1 MTSTRTRT
9 TLALCALLASASA
22 FTYACGDLGA
32 SAFGD
37 GARSNE
43 PGGGTGDFQDAGPAP
58 PNAGIDRVV
67 DNAVILVHA
76 AKSQSFRL
84 CFAKEPDRRPQPD
97 SEVMPNANVVGVE
110 VGAAVRLGPLAGPPG
125 EVYLFDEPLIRAF
138 YPAFG
143 GAGAGP
149 TCGQLL
155 ANPSLGNLAIKLGN
169 VDVDLSTGVHLLV
182 VRGCTGDTP
191 SRTYDVKECGA
202 DWTSAKGNLS
212 VKEIALPGSRRPGD
226 GILPAQVVN
235 LSQSLESMRSGR
247 SLVVTFGDLGG
258 DAGAPAHVNVATNP
272 LLFGAPSPLEPAKLS
287 YDSTNTAIY
296 ESLGFRVTFVAQ
308 PDAGADS
315 GGASTPVLDES
326 LARIQ
331 KLSSPR
337 DVPPTYFAA
346 ASNYALLLMGD
357 PNDVPDSGAD
367 DDRQKLHFLAVPV
380 VGPKT
385 NGGGDAG
392 PDEPGDGG

>member
-1 MTSTRTRT
+1 MTSTRT

-37 GARSNE
+37 KGERAEPAGGTDFADAASRAPPPGTSNE
-43 PGGGTGDFQDAGPAP
+43 A
-58 PNAGIDRVV
+58 VV

-155 ANPSLGNLAIKLGN
+155 ANSSLGNLAVKLGP

-202 DWTSAKGNLS
+202 DWTASKGNLS
-212 VKEIALPGSRRPGD
+212 VKEITLAGSRRPGE

-235 LSQSLESMRSGR
+235 LSQSLESMRGGR
-247 SLVVTFGDLGG
+247 SLVISFGALDGE
-258 DAGAPAHVNVATNP
+258 AGAPVHVNVATNP
-272 LLFGAPSPLEPAKLS
+272 LLFGSPSPVEPAKLS
-287 YDSTNTAIY
+287 YDSSNTAIY
-296 ESLGFRVTFVAQ
+296 ESLGFRVALVAQ
-308 PDAGADS
+308 SDAGADS
-315 GGASTPVLDES
+315 GGASTRVLDES

-331 KLSSPR
+331 KSSSPR

-346 ASNYALLLMGD
+346 ASNYALLVMGD

-367 DDRQKLHFLAVPV
+367 NERQKLHILAVPV
-380 VGPKT
+380 IGPKA
-385 NGGGDAG
+385 NGGSDAG